1 MEISLFFALVFPVP
15 VQIAQAIVRLATI
28 FTGKQGSYNREVII
42 LRQHKNK
49 TKKRH
54 NGCKNQSKF

>member
-28 FTGKQGSYNREVII
+28 FTSKQRSYKTEVII
-42 LRQHKNK
+42 LRKHKNK
-49 TKKRH
+49 TKQKTSRWV
-54 NGCKNQSKF
+54 